1 MTPVLILLGLV
12 ALNAFFAASE
22 MAFISLNDNKI
33 NVMAEEGDPK
43 AIVLSRL
50 LAEPT
55 KFLSTIQIG
64 ITLAGFLASAFASD
78 SFADP
83 LVQWIAPNIP
93 WLGETTLRSLVM
105 VLITLILSLI
115 SLVFGELVPKRIAM
129 KYHEK
134 ISFSVVGVIHFIEI
148 VFNPF
153 VRLLTFLTNLTVR
166 LFGIDP
172 NEETRAITEEE
183 IRMMVDVG
191 EEKGSIRET
200 EKAMINAIFDFDNT
214 AVADIMTHRTE
225 ISGLSVDATFEEV
238 KAFVNDER
246 YTRFPV
252 YEDTIDN
259 IIGVLHIK
267 DLLRSIGNGSVE
279 HFDLRQLIREP
290 YFVPESK
297 KTDAL
302 FRELQ
307 KEKVH
312 LAVVIDEY
320 GGTAGIITIE
330 DLLEEI
336 VGNIFDEYD
345 DEEKEILA
353 LNHYT
358 YDVLGSVNLEEL
370 DETCD
375 LGLPEEVLEDY
386 DTLSGFLVSLL
397 GHIPEDNEQVDLVY
411 RNLRFKILQAED
423 KVIEKVRIIKKLDET
438 NPKAKD

>member
-1 MTPVLILLGLV
+1 MTPILILLGLV
-12 ALNAFFAASE
+12 SLNAFFAASE

-33 NVMAEEGDPK
+33 KMMADDGDPK

-83 LVQWIAPNIP
+83 LVTWIAPQLP
-93 WLGETTLRSLVM
+93 WLGETTLRSLVV
-105 VLITLILSLI
+105 VLITMVLSLV
-115 SLVFGELVPKRIAM
+115 SLVFGELVPKRVAM
-129 KYHEK
+129 KYHET
-134 ISFSVVGVIHFIEI
+134 IAFSVVGVIRFIEI

-172 NEETRAITEEE
+172 NEETRAVTEEE
-183 IRMMVDVG
+183 IRMLVDVG
-191 EEKGSIRET
+191 EEKGSIRES

-214 AVADIMTHRTE
+214 DVSDIMTHRTE
-225 ISGLSVDATFEEV
+225 IAGLSVDASFDDV
-238 KAFVNDER
+238 KALIDEEQ

-267 DLLRSIGNGSVE
+267 DLLRSIGQVQLPDFN
-279 HFDLRQLIREP
+279 LRQLIREP

-302 FRELQ
+302 LRELQ

-345 DEEKEILA
+345 EEEKEIQA

-358 YDVLGSVNLEEL
+358 YDVMGSVDLEEL

-375 LGLPEEVLEDY
+375 LGLPLDELEDY

-397 GHIPEDNEQVDLVY
+397 GHIPEDDEHVDLVY

-423 KVIEKVRIIKKLDET
+423 KVIEKVRIIKKLEET
-438 NPKAKD
+438 PVVKEK